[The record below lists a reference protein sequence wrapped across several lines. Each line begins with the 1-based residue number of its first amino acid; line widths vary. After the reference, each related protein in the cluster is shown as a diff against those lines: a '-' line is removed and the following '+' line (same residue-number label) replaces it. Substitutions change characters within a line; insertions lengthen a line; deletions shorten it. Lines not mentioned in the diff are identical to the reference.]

1 MDDVSEFLMSAIFI
15 GLIASFPIV
24 VALGVF
30 RYRLYDIDLIIR
42 RTLIYGV
49 LTVAL
54 ALVYAGSVVVLQEV
68 FRTLTGSQGQS
79 QAAIVIS
86 TLAVAALFNPLRKR
100 VQERIDRRF
109 YRGRYDA
116 ERVLEA
122 FAETA
127 RRETDLETLK
137 GDLLEVVQRSL
148 QPESISIWLK

>member
-1 MDDVSEFLMSAIFI
+1 LLPLAIGI
-15 GLIASFPIV
+15 SIL
-24 VALGVF
+24 
-30 RYRLYDIDLIIR
+30 RYHLWDIDLIIR
-42 RTLIYGV
+42 RTLIFGA
-49 LTVAL
+49 LTVSL
-54 ALVYAGSVVVLQEV
+54 GLFYAGSVVVLQQV
-68 FRTLTGSQGQS
+68 FQTPTGSQGQS

>member
-1 MDDVSEFLMSAIFI
+1 LLPLAIGI
-15 GLIASFPIV
+15 SIL
-24 VALGVF
+24 
-30 RYRLYDIDLIIR
+30 RYHLWDIDLIIR
-42 RTLIYGV
+42 RTLIFGA
-49 LTVAL
+49 LTVSL
-54 ALVYAGSVVVLQEV
+54 GLVYAGSVVVLQQV
-68 FRTLTGSQGQS
+68 FQTLTGSQGQS